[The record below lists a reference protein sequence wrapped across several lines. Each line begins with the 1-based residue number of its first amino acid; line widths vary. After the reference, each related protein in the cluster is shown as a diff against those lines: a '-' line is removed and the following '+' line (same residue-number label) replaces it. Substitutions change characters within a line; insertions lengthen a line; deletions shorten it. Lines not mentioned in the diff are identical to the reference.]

1 MQYLGGMQEQDRSR
15 ESLILFLGVLEV
27 KKPQGDIFPPTTLLT
42 EASISMAES
51 SSCFKKP
58 EDFQHPRVLYT
69 LKVAM
74 H

>member
-1 MQYLGGMQEQDRSR
+1 MQYLGGMKEQDSSR

-27 KKPQGDIFPPTTLLT
+27 KNPQGDIFQPTTLLT

-51 SSCFKKP
+51 SSCFWKP
-58 EDFQHPRVLYT
+58 EVFQHPRVLHT
-69 LKVAM
+69 LKVTM